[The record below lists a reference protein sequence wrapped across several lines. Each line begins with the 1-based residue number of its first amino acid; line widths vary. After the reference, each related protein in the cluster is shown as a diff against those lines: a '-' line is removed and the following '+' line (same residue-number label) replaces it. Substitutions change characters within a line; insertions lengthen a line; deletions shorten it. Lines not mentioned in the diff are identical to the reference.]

1 MAKKKLKEDLAKQ
14 QGNIDAVTGEPLSD
28 DTSEFDEHRAQEKAS
43 GGPVTL
49 DNTMAIR
56 AVTHQVIHGN
66 WRERPEELEEIKALV
81 DDREQIMKSLYMA
94 NNRLLAYRRRVDHIA
109 EETQANLETIVVLC
123 EKMLDPC
130 SKSVERWINN
140 QKDEPLIKAML
151 GIPSLGPQT
160 IAYILSYIIIEK
172 AQTPS
177 ALWKYVGLHCA
188 SHERYVKGEKGGGN
202 KRLRTALYRMAE
214 SMMKNRECPYRDV
227 YDRAKLQ
234 KSVSE
239 KMIKTRNTEG
249 KWVEVMWKDAKPS
262 HRHGHA
268 LRLIIKAVLGDL
280 WFVWREIE
288 GLPTRSPYV
297 EEKLGHTGIVRPE
310 ERGWKWEP
318 RSERNPE

>member
-1 MAKKKLKEDLAKQ
+1 MAKEALKRAKGYKGDPSLVDTDRKVPKAEGGGYDPPNYTVIDPVEHTKK
-14 QGNIDAVTGEPLSD
+14 
-28 DTSEFDEHRAQEKAS
+28 
-43 GGPVTL
+43 
-49 DNTMAIR
+49 
-56 AVTHQVIHGN
+56 HGN
-66 WRERPEELEEIKALV
+66 WRERPEELAELKAFV
-81 DDREQIMKSLYMA
+81 DDREQVMKTLYMA
-94 NNRLLAYRRRVDHIA
+94 NNRLKAYDRKTDHADDI
-109 EETQANLETIVVLC
+109 THTNLDMIVELC
-123 EKMLDPC
+123 EGMLKPR
-130 SKSVERWINN
+130 SKAIEQWINER
-140 QKDEPLIKAML
+140 KDESLIKAML

-160 IAYILSYIIIEK
+160 IAYLLAYIIIETAK
-172 AQTPS
+172 TPS

-280 WFVWREIE
+280 WFVWRTIE

-310 ERGWKWEP
+310 ERGWIW
-318 RSERNPE
+318 